1 MRQLLISYL
10 HSSANINSSSVGKFV
25 IFIDQLP
32 KRGISKNFKSGK
44 GMIPKG
50 LVKVFCSCF
59 NWEAEDSE
67 EVNLIF
73 KMVNWWGLVC
83 SPSFLSPGEYLGMEK
98 WCEHHF
104 QVLDWHKKLQVVDWI
119 KKAFWLCL
127 PGNFVNNFFCDY
139 TTIKGKFSTS
149 RPSSFAGISFC
160 FS

>member
-1 MRQLLISYL
+1 M
-10 HSSANINSSSVGKFV
+10 GKFV

-73 KMVNWWGLVC
+73 KMVNW
-83 SPSFLSPGEYLGMEK
+83 
-98 WCEHHF
+98 
-104 QVLDWHKKLQVVDWI
+104 
-119 KKAFWLCL
+119 
-127 PGNFVNNFFCDY
+127 
-139 TTIKGKFSTS
+139 
-149 RPSSFAGISFC
+149 
-160 FS
+160 